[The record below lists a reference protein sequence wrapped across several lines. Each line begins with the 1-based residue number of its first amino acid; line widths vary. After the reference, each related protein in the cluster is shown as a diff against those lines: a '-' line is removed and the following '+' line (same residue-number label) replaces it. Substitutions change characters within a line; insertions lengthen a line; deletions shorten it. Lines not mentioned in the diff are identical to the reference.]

1 VADSAAADSVVGRA
15 RLAPSGPLAPF
26 VEYYWIARWDLR
38 GQPSYEQTI
47 LPHPDVHLVFEASGA
62 GIYGVDRSPFARR
75 LSGQGKAVGV
85 RFRAGCFRPFWEAP
99 ISQLSDRVTPATR
112 LFGPLAE
119 KTRQAIMCAETDAD
133 MASHAESLLFSGL
146 PEPDPV
152 AEQVA
157 GLVALITSDASLRR
171 VDQLSAVSGLS
182 TRGLQRNFADYV
194 GVSPKWV
201 MRWARLHEAA
211 ARADRGEPVDW
222 SGLAVDLG
230 YADQAHLT
238 RDFTVTLGVPPS
250 RYAAAL
256 LRHRAVSSGRDS
268 AQVWPW
274 TAAFEC
280 LPDFCYNGGRLF
292 PDLLRREGQHDDA
305 VFAHA
310 ALPLERPSVVLRRHV
325 PLARIDL
332 DGDAELRP
340 PCVGRGYECVTCEYR
355 RVEER
360 HRQPRPGQQVL
371 EISFGGGPDPDRDVS
386 ERLTEQ
392 CRACAR
398 TGVKFGNE
406 LRHLAPLSL
415 HGIGYDRPHVAQASQ
430 AAYRVRDRARSEGV
444 PDRAERID
452 APGHP
457 AGPVQPREA
466 RILALSRQR
475 NQDVHQL

>member
-1 VADSAAADSVVGRA
+1 MADSAAADSVVGASAGRT

-85 RFRAGCFRPFWEAP
+85 RFRAGCFRPFWGAP

-222 SGLAVDLG
+222 AVLAVDLG

-238 RDFTVTLGVPPS
+238 RDFTAMLGVPPS
-250 RYAAAL
+250 RYATAL
-256 LRHRAVSSGRDS
+256 LAAAGTVRRFGRGRPLSSACRIS
-268 AQVWPW
+268 AT
-274 TAAFEC
+274 TAAGCFRIC
-280 LPDFCYNGGRLF
+280 L
-292 PDLLRREGQHDDA
+292 
-305 VFAHA
+305 
-310 ALPLERPSVVLRRHV
+310 
-325 PLARIDL
+325 
-332 DGDAELRP
+332 
-340 PCVGRGYECVTCEYR
+340 
-355 RVEER
+355 
-360 HRQPRPGQQVL
+360 
-371 EISFGGGPDPDRDVS
+371 
-386 ERLTEQ
+386 
-392 CRACAR
+392 
-398 TGVKFGNE
+398 GVKGSTMMPYLPMRRCRSSVRAWSCGDMCHSRESTSTATPNSGHHASGVATNVSPASIVA
-406 LRHLAPLSL
+406 LKS
-415 HGIGYDRPHVAQASQ
+415 GIGS
-430 AAYRVRDRARSEGV
+430 
-444 PDRAERID
+444 PDRASRSLRSPSAADLIPTATSVSASRNNAE
-452 APGHP
+452 P
-457 AGPVQPREA
+457 ALGP
-466 RILALSRQR
+466 ALSSATSSGTSHRFR
-475 NQDVHQL
+475 CTASAMTARTSRRLVKLRTVSATARGARAYRIGPNV